1 MKGIVLAGGTGSRL
15 WPLTYGVSKQLLPVY
30 DKPLIHYP
38 ISTLM
43 LAGIQEFLI
52 ITSPDDQGAFARL
65 LGNGSKYGVSFE
77 FATQHKP
84 DGIAQALIIGEKYI
98 GSESCALIL
107 GDNLF
112 YGVGLGTQLKSLTHV
127 SGAHIFAYKVK
138 NPNQYGVVEFSQDGK
153 VLSIQEKPTNPK
165 SSYAVPGLYFYD
177 NSVVEIA
184 KLVKPS
190 NRGELEITSINQK
203 YLESGKL
210 HATVLERGTAWL
222 DTGTFE
228 SLNAASSFVQI
239 IEDRQGQK
247 ISCLE
252 EIAWRNGWISDSDLL
267 KRSDEYKSSPFADYL
282 RGLLS

>member
-52 ITSPDDQGAFARL
+52 ITSLDDQGAFVRL

-84 DGIAQALIIGEKYI
+84 DGIAQAFIIGEKYI

-138 NPNQYGVVEFSQDGK
+138 NPNQYGVVEFGQDGK
-153 VLSIQEKPTNPK
+153 VLSIQEKPTIPK

-184 KLVKPS
+184 KSVKPS

-252 EIAWRNGWISDSDLL
+252 EIAWRNGWIGDSDLL
-267 KRSDEYKSSPFADYL
+267 KRADEYKSSPFSDYL

>member
-1 MKGIVLAGGTGSRL
+1 
-15 WPLTYGVSKQLLPVY
+15 
-30 DKPLIHYP
+30 
-38 ISTLM
+38 M

-52 ITSPDDQGAFARL
+52 ITSPDDQGAFVRL
-65 LGNGSKYGVSFE
+65 LGNGSKYGVTFE

-84 DGIAQALIIGEKYI
+84 DGIAQAFIIGEKYI

-112 YGVGLGTQLKSLTHV
+112 HGVGLGTQLKSLTNV

-138 NPNQYGVVEFSQDGK
+138 NPNQYGVVEFGQDGK

-177 NSVVEIA
+177 NSVIEIA

-190 NRGELEITSINQK
+190 NRGELEITSINQE

>member
-52 ITSPDDQGAFARL
+52 ITSPDDQGAFVRL

-138 NPNQYGVVEFSQDGK
+138 NPTQYGVVEFGHDGI

-190 NRGELEITSINQK
+190 DRGELEITSINQK

-210 HATVLERGTAWL
+210 RATVLERGTAWL

-228 SLNAASSFVQI
+228 SLHAASSFVQI

-252 EIAWRNGWISDSDLL
+252 EIAWRNRWIGDSDLL
-267 KRSDEYKSSPFADYL
+267 KLANEYKSSPFSDYL
-282 RGLLS
+282 RSLLS